1 MNSIKAE
8 IYKIIMEDIEPLLID
23 KPQIALVGRSNV
35 GKSSL
40 INYLCGC
47 NTLARTSK
55 DPGKTKTINYYS
67 CNEGAFF
74 IVDLP
79 GYGYAKVSKE
89 TRNKWSFLIN
99 RFFLTAKKSLALF
112 ILDARRD
119 VASSDTAMMEYFY
132 KNRIPFSVI
141 ISKCDLIQKN
151 TLSTKKQII
160 ANQLK
165 IGADNIIMV
174 SAKYKIG
181 KAEILARIGKQ
192 LDALQNIN

>member
-8 IYKIIMEDIEPLLID
+8 IYKIIMEDLAPLLID

-40 INYLCGC
+40 LNYLCD
-47 NTLARTSK
+47 NNSLARTSN

-67 CNEGAFF
+67 CNEGAFY

-89 TRNKWSFLIN
+89 IRNKWSFLIN

-119 VASSDTAMMEYFY
+119 VCSSDAEMMDYFY
-132 KNRIPFSVI
+132 NNRVPFSVI
-141 ISKCDLIQKN
+141 ISKCDLIKKN
-151 TLSTKKQII
+151 TISIKKQNI

-165 IGADNIIMV
+165 IGVDNIIMV
-174 SAKYKIG
+174 SSKNKVGRAD
-181 KAEILARIGKQ
+181 ILDRIEAQIDILK
-192 LDALQNIN
+192 NI